1 MLRKIQ
7 PNNKINQPTICK
19 TALVSLNEIPGC
31 STKDLA
37 VQAHQ
42 KSMLKTNPSMA
53 TADASTGAVTG
64 VGVLE
69 KAMGL
74 LNIVSSARNPM
85 TFTELLGTSNLPKAT
100 LHRILATLMRE
111 GLLRHDPYS
120 KTYRLG
126 FRLLEL
132 AHEVWSDFD
141 LRLAAQDEMVRLRD
155 ALIETTLLSVL
166 DGNSVVLVASEEA
179 ARDSSQKSKVGLR
192 LPLHATAVGKAI
204 LAYLDPQRQMTL
216 LQAMPMEACT
226 GRTLTSLQVLRSELD
241 LTRARGYAIEFSEY
255 ADGVVGVAAPIFDI
269 EGRPIG
275 AVGVSSRAERM
286 SEAQAHHLSSTLIG
300 SARTISHNAGG
311 QVMSIQPQ
319 GLPQAS
325 DSFEVHCLSESRSL
339 LGEGPCWSPR
349 DGALYWVDILTPS
362 IHRFDAGTGQ
372 DSEIK
377 LGTMVS
383 LAIPKATGGLLVAT
397 PGGLMTFDD
406 ATKQLALLC
415 HPESDRPG
423 NRYNDGKCDR
433 MGRLWI
439 GSLDMSTAAN
449 RGNLFRVDPDGA
461 WKKMDTGFTVA
472 NGLGWSPDNKR
483 MYFTDSMRRTIYVY
497 DFDLLSGSISNRR
510 CFITLGANEGTPDG
524 LTVDEEG
531 CLWVAV
537 WDAWHV
543 SRYSPQGEEL
553 LRIRMPVPRP
563 TSCCF
568 GGPGLDTLYV
578 TSASVRLNEDALR
591 AAPLSGS
598 LFAIKI
604 PGIRG
609 LPETIFAG

>member
-1 MLRKIQ
+1 MV
-7 PNNKINQPTICK
+7 K
-19 TALVSLNEIPGC
+19 TTSPAKKTEEPVGSV
-31 STKDLA
+31 A
-37 VQAHQ
+37 VA
-42 KSMLKTNPSMA
+42 
-53 TADASTGAVTG
+53 GAG

-85 TFTELLGTSNLPKAT
+85 TFTELLRTANLPKAT

-111 GLLRHDPYS
+111 GLLRHDPYT

-155 ALIETTLLSVL
+155 TLIETTLLAVL
-166 DGNSVVLVASEEA
+166 DGNSVVLVASEQA
-179 ARDSSQKSKVGLR
+179 ARETSEKSKVGLR

-204 LAYLDPQRQMTL
+204 LAYLDPQRQLTL
-216 LQAMPMEACT
+216 LQALPMEAYT
-226 GRTLTSLQVLRSELD
+226 NRTITHLQELRSELD
-241 LTRARGYAIEFSEY
+241 LTRARGYAIEYGEH
-255 ADGVVGVAAPIFDI
+255 ADDVVGVAAPIFDI

-275 AVGVSSRAERM
+275 AVCVSSSLERM
-286 SEAQAHHLSSTLIG
+286 SEAQAHHLSPTLIG

-311 QVMSIQPQ
+311 QVMSIQPK
-319 GLPQAS
+319 GVPQVT
-325 DSFEVHCLSESRSL
+325 DNFEVQCLSENRSL

-362 IHRFDAGTGQ
+362 IHRFDTSTGQ
-372 DSEIK
+372 DSEVK

-406 ATKQLALLC
+406 TTKRLTLLC

-433 MGRLWI
+433 MGRLWV

-483 MYFTDSMRRTIYVY
+483 MYFTDTMRRTIYVY

-510 CFITLGANEGTPDG
+510 SLITLGVNDGTPDG

-531 CLWVAV
+531 CLWVAI
-537 WDAWHV
+537 WDAWRI
-543 SRYSPQGEEL
+543 SRYSSQGEEL

-568 GGPGLDTLYV
+568 GGPDLDTLYV
-578 TSASVRLNEDALR
+578 TSASVRLNEEALR

-598 LFAIKI
+598 LFAIQL

-609 LPETIFAG
+609 LPETTFAG

>member
-1 MLRKIQ
+1 M
-7 PNNKINQPTICK
+7 PK
-19 TALVSLNEIPGC
+19 T
-31 STKDLA
+31 K
-37 VQAHQ
+37 
-42 KSMLKTNPSMA
+42 PSVA
-53 TADASTGAVTG
+53 PAEASSGAG

-85 TFTELLGTSNLPKAT
+85 TFTELLRTAHLPKAT

-111 GLLRHDPYS
+111 GLLRHDPYA

-155 ALIETTLLSVL
+155 TLIETTLLAVL
-166 DGNSVVLVASEEA
+166 DGSSVVLVASEEA
-179 ARDSSQKSKVGLR
+179 ARDTSHKSKVGLR
-192 LPLHATAVGKAI
+192 VPLHATAVGKAI
-204 LAYLDPQRQMTL
+204 LAYLDAPRQLAL
-216 LQAMPMEACT
+216 LQALPMQAYT
-226 GRTLTSLQVLRSELD
+226 GRTLTNLQDLRSELD
-241 LTRARGYAIEFSEY
+241 LTRARGYAIEYQEHG
-255 ADGVVGVAAPIFDI
+255 DDVVAVAAPIFDI

-275 AVGVSSRAERM
+275 AVGISSRPERM

-311 QVMSIQPQ
+311 QVMSIQPR
-319 GLPQAS
+319 GVPPES
-325 DSFEVHCLSESRSL
+325 DSFEVQCLSENRSL

-362 IHRFDAGTGQ
+362 IHRFDIGTGQ

-377 LGTMVS
+377 LGAMVS

-406 ATKQLALLC
+406 ATKRLSLLC
-415 HPESDRPG
+415 HPESERPG

-433 MGRLWI
+433 MGRLWV
-439 GSLDMSTAAN
+439 GSLDMGTAAN

-472 NGLGWSPDNKR
+472 NGLGWSPDNKL
-483 MYFTDSMRRTIYVY
+483 MYFTDSIRRTIYVY
-497 DFDLLSGSISNRR
+497 DFDLLSGSITNRR
-510 CFITLGANEGTPDG
+510 SFITLGASDGTPDG

-537 WDAWHV
+537 WDAWRV

-568 GGPGLDTLYV
+568 GGPDLDTLYV
-578 TSASVRLNEDALR
+578 TSASVRLNEEALR
-591 AAPLSGS
+591 SAPLSGS
-598 LFAIKI
+598 LFAVRV
-604 PGIRG
+604 PGVRG
-609 LPETIFAG
+609 LPETTFAG

>member
-226 GRTLTSLQVLRSELD
+226 GRTLTSMQVLRSELD